1 MVYAR
6 QRWETRNLA
15 AHTTTNA
22 RDSYKHTRVLLEIQQ
37 LYNQKDEMM
46 QTDTSLLSRPLNEIT
61 QLRTHQIQRLIRQ
74 IAPIV
79 QQSKQEV
86 KKLGKH

>member
-1 MVYAR
+1 MVYAQ

-22 RDSYKHTRVLLEIQQ
+22 RDIYKHTRVLLEIQQ

-61 QLRTHQIQRLIRQ
+61 QLRTYQIQQLIRQ

-79 QQSKQEV
+79 Q
-86 KKLGKH
+86 LGIPLLWSSCV